1 MGGGAEP
8 LCWGGGHR
16 GESQV
21 REASPWLRKGQG
33 VKLCSLLSKCPRS
46 CVIPCLPSLRT
57 AAPRGLEAGRGPGA
71 GRGRGSFLFA
81 ASAPRRPQAGLAAPG
96 RHPKTLAP
104 RWLDRPARAL
114 RVPSAAGF
122 SLPLECGVAKNAPS
136 DPRDYRTGQRVRGPG
151 SSDLGAVGGA
161 VFQELSDLRGLRTA
175 WRGRWR
181 GRMWVGVRSLGPC
194 GPRGW

>member
-1 MGGGAEP
+1 MLGWWAP
-8 LCWGGGHR
+8 R
-16 GESQV
+16 SESRV
-21 REASPWLRKGQG
+21 RESSPRLRKGQG
-33 VKLCSLLSKCPRS
+33 VKLCSLLSKCPPS
-46 CVIPCLPSLRT
+46 CLIPRLPSLGT

-71 GRGRGSFLFA
+71 GRGRGFFLSA
-81 ASAPRRPQAGLAAPG
+81 ASAPRLTQAGLAASG
-96 RHPKTLAP
+96 RHPKILAP

-114 RVPSAAGF
+114 RVPSAVGL

-161 VFQELSDLRGLRTA
+161 VVQELSGLRGLRTA

-181 GRMWVGVRSLGPC
+181 GRVW
-194 GPRGW
+194 